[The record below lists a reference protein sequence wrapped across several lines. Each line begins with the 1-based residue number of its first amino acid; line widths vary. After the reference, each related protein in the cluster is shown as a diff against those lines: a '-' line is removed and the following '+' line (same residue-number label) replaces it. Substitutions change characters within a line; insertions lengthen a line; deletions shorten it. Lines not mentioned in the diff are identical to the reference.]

1 MKNLLRTPIPF
12 AITTAISIAALL
24 SIATSAAAAQAC
36 VQVEAHNVRPDQGPL
51 MVAAF
56 GDAAQYGKTPIAA
69 LQMPATAD
77 KLSFSV
83 CGLTGPAVALRM
95 FQDLNGNSKLDTNM
109 LGMPSEPWGASGKPP
124 AMSAPTWDTT
134 QVPTNGGTIVVKLS
148 Q

>member
-1 MKNLLRTPIPF
+1 MKNFLRTPVPF

-24 SIATSAAAAQAC
+24 SIATSAAAQAC

-56 GDAAQYGKTPIAA
+56 GDAAQYAKTPTAA
-69 LQMPATAD
+69 LQMPAAAE

-83 CGLTGPAVALRM
+83 CGLTGPTVALRM
-95 FQDLNGNSKLDTNM
+95 FQDLNGNGKLDTNM